1 MSDSDALLDDIAA
14 MWRHAD
20 PVPAEL
26 VHKVLATMSGDD
38 LDAEY
43 ELLHLVERSRQLE
56 GARGVSDTYTIVYS
70 SGSHSLLL
78 RVGSRGADDRRVDG
92 WLSPPQAMTIRVTQ
106 DHDTRY
112 AEADETGRFELDSLP
127 AGLTR
132 FWLAFARQPEA
143 GPEQAF
149 ATPAFEL

>member
-1 MSDSDALLDDIAA
+1 MSEPDALLDDIAA

-20 PVPAEL
+20 PVPRDL
-26 VHKVLATMSGDD
+26 VNKVLVAIGGDA

-43 ELLHLVERSRQLE
+43 ELLHLVERSRELE

-78 RVGSRGADDRRVDG
+78 RVGTRGAADRRVDG
-92 WLSPPQAMTIRVTQ
+92 WLSPPQAMTVRVTQ

-112 AEADETGRFELDSLP
+112 AEADATGRFELDSLP

-132 FWLAFARQPEA
+132 FWLAFTGEPAA
-143 GPEQAF
+143 GPDQAF